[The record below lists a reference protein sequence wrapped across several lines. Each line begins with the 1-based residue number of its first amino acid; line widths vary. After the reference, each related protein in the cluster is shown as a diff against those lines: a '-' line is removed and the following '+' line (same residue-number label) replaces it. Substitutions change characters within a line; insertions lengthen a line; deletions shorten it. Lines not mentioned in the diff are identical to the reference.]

1 MDPMIFTLGLF
12 IIFIGFIIIIFA
24 LLFREV
30 EKGEEAKSKG
40 GGIIIIGPIPIVFG
54 SDKHMILF
62 AAVIGI
68 ILTIFALIIFLV
80 FNNYMGI
87 PGM

>member
-30 EKGEEAKSKG
+30 EKGEEAISKG

-54 SDKHMILF
+54 SDKQMILF